1 MATILTR
8 EHANEILDEVLYP
21 KVEGIE
27 EGYRFMAD
35 GREWVVYCVSEPFY
49 YSVWASKL
57 SIMQEDP
64 DRAESKG
71 FRKHYTRMFTAFE
84 IQQGTRD
91 RDKITAAALDR
102 AVEIYKAEIAA
113 NDEKNGADCA

>member
-1 MATILTR
+1 MAAILTHERTR
-8 EHANEILDEVLYP
+8 EIIDDVLYP
-21 KVEGIE
+21 KAEGIQ
-27 EGYRFMAD
+27 EGYRFVAD
-35 GREWVVYCVSEPFY
+35 GREWVVYYVSECFY

-91 RDKITAAALDR
+91 RDKIATAALNR
-102 AVEIYKAEIAA
+102 AMEIYKAEISG
-113 NDEKNGADCA
+113 K

>member
-1 MATILTR
+1 MAGILTR
-8 EHANEILDEVLYP
+8 EHANEILDGVLHP
-21 KVEGIE
+21 KVERIE

-71 FRKHYTRMFTAFE
+71 FRKNYTRMFTAFE

-91 RDKITAAALDR
+91 RDKIATAALNR
-102 AVEIYKAEIAA
+102 AMEIFDIRPR
-113 NDEKNGADCA
+113 

>member
-1 MATILTR
+1 MAGILTHERTR
-8 EHANEILDEVLYP
+8 EIIDGVLYP
-21 KVEGIE
+21 KAEDIQ
-27 EGYRFMAD
+27 EGYRFVAD
-35 GREWVVYCVSEPFY
+35 GREWVVYYVSECFY

-64 DRAESKG
+64 DRAESKS

-91 RDKITAAALDR
+91 REKIATAALTR
-102 AVEIYKAEIAA
+102 AVEIYKGEMYS
-113 NDEKNGADCA
+113 NDE